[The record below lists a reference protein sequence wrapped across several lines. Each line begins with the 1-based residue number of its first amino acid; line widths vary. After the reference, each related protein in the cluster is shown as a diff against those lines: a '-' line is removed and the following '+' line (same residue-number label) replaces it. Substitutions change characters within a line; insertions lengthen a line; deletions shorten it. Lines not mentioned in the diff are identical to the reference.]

1 MSISASKSTTS
12 GLRMMTVNR
21 GFTEEAD
28 NLLNYLV
35 GSILFAFGVIEPTEV
50 TDVGKWNI

>member
-1 MSISASKSTTS
+1 
-12 GLRMMTVNR
+12 MMTVNR